1 MCGIIGYV
9 GKSDRDAVPILM
21 DGLKRLEY
29 RGYDSAG
36 IALIHDG
43 RLEVR
48 RSVGKIAALER
59 VLARESLKG
68 RLGVAHTRWAT
79 HGKPSDE
86 NAHPHR
92 DCSRSVAVVHNGIIE
107 NHAQLRKSLERDGH
121 TFESQTDTEV
131 IAHLIERYAGEG
143 FESAARRAAAALRG
157 AYALAIISAQAPGT
171 LLGVRNGGAPLVVAV
186 GSDGLFLASDIAAVL
201 RYTRDVLVL
210 DDGEMAVLSHEGV
223 RIVRLDGHPVR
234 KAATTVPWDAAAA
247 EKDGYPHFMLKEIHE
262 QPRAIET
269 TMRSL
274 RDPGG
279 ALGLT
284 REEIQRI
291 DRIAMVACGTSWH
304 AALVGKYMVETLCR
318 IRVEVDIASELRY
331 RVPLVDR
338 STLTVAISQSGET
351 ADTLGAL
358 RHAKDCGS
366 KSVAICN
373 VVGSSLSREA
383 DGVIYTRVGPEIGVA
398 STKSFTGQ
406 LVALYLFAVE
416 LGRTTGA
423 LSADQASAL
432 LGELM
437 EIPHLA
443 KTVLARGGRV
453 VELAPAMTPYASFL
467 YLGRGIT
474 YPVAL
479 EGALKLKELAY
490 THAEGYPAGEMKHG
504 PIALVDPTL
513 PVVVLA
519 PRGRLYEKVLGNIEE
534 VKARN
539 GRVVAVASDGDDE
552 IATRADHVLYVP
564 QTSEL
569 LTPILCV
576 IPLQLLAYHIAVLR
590 GCDVDQ
596 PRNLAKSVTVE

>member
-1 MCGIIGYV
+1 MCGIVGYV
-9 GKSDRDAVPILM
+9 GGTNAVPILM
-21 DGLKRLEY
+21 DGLRRLEY

-36 IALIHDG
+36 VAVTHEG

-59 VLARESLKG
+59 VLAREPVEG

-79 HGKPSDE
+79 HGRPSDQ

-92 DCSRSVAVVHNGIIE
+92 DCSKSVAVVHNGIIE
-107 NHAQLRKSLERDGH
+107 NHAHLRKALERDGH
-121 TFESQTDTEV
+121 TFESETDTEV

-143 FESAARRAAAALRG
+143 VESAARHAAAMLHG
-157 AYALAIISAQAPGT
+157 AYALGIVSARAPGK
-171 LLGVRNGGAPLVVAV
+171 LLGVKNGGAPLVVGV
-186 GSDGLFLASDIAAVL
+186 GSDGLFLASDVAAVL
-201 RYTRDVLVL
+201 KYTRDVLVL
-210 DDGEMAVLSHEGV
+210 DDGEMAVLSGEGV
-223 RIVRLDGHPVR
+223 RVVRLDGHTVH
-234 KAATTVPWDAAAA
+234 KAVATVPWDAAAA

-262 QPRAIET
+262 QPRALET
-269 TMRSL
+269 TL
-274 RDPGG
+274 RALGDLDG
-279 ALGLT
+279 ALGLD
-284 REEIQRI
+284 REALRRI
-291 DRIAMVACGTSWH
+291 DRVAMVACGTSWH
-304 AALVGKYMVETLCR
+304 AALIGKYMVETLCR
-318 IRVEVDIASELRY
+318 IPVDVDIASEYRY
-331 RVPLVDR
+331 RVPLDKR

-373 VVGSSLSREA
+373 VVGSSVSREA
-383 DGVIYTRVGPEIGVA
+383 DGVMHTRVGPEIGVA

-406 LVALYLFAVE
+406 LVALYLFAVH

-432 LGELM
+432 LRELT

-453 VELAPAMTPYASFL
+453 AELAAALTPYPSFL

-504 PIALVDPTL
+504 PIALVDPKL

-519 PRGRLYEKVLGNIEE
+519 PHGRLYEKVLGSIEE

-539 GRVVAVASDGDDE
+539 GLVVALASDGDDD
-552 IATRADHVLYVP
+552 ITTRADHVLYIP
-564 QTSEL
+564 PTSEL
-569 LTPILCV
+569 LTPILCA

-590 GCDVDQ
+590 DCDVGQ
-596 PRNLAKSVTVE
+596 PRHLAKSVTVE

>member
-1 MCGIIGYV
+1 MCGIVGYV
-9 GKSDRDAVPILM
+9 GRKNAVPILV

-36 IALIHDG
+36 VAVVHEG

-59 VLARESLKG
+59 VLADEPLQG
-68 RLGVAHTRWAT
+68 PLGVAHTRWAT
-79 HGKPSDE
+79 HGRPCDQ

-92 DCSRSVAVVHNGIIE
+92 DCSKSVAVVHNGIIE
-107 NHAQLRKSLERDGH
+107 NHAHLRKSLERDGH

-131 IAHLIERYAGEG
+131 IAHLIERHAGDG
-143 FESAARRAAAALRG
+143 FESAARRAAAELHG
-157 AYALAIISAQAPGT
+157 AYALGIVSAQAPGT
-171 LLGVRNGGAPLVVAV
+171 LLGVKNGGAPLVVGV
-186 GSDGLFLASDIAAVL
+186 GSDGLFLASDVAAVL
-201 RYTRDVLVL
+201 TYTRDVLVL
-210 DDGEMAVLSHEGV
+210 DDGEMAVLSDEGV
-223 RIVRLDGHPVR
+223 RVVGLDGLPVR

-262 QPRAIET
+262 QPHALET
-269 TMRSL
+269 TMRAL
-274 RDPGG
+274 ADLDGT
-279 ALGLT
+279 LGLD
-284 REEIQRI
+284 RAELQRI
-291 DRIAMVACGTSWH
+291 NRVTMVACGTSWH
-304 AALVGKYMVETLCR
+304 AALVGKYLVETLCR
-318 IRVEVDIASELRY
+318 IPVEVDIASEHRY
-331 RVPLVDR
+331 RVPLAGR

-358 RHAKDCGS
+358 RHARRCGS
-366 KSVAICN
+366 QSVAICN
-373 VVGSSLSREA
+373 VVGSSVSREA
-383 DGVIYTRVGPEIGVA
+383 DCVMYTRVGPEIGVA

-406 LVALYLFAVE
+406 VVALYLLAVH

-423 LSADQASAL
+423 LSADAVGGL
-432 LGELM
+432 VGELM
-437 EIPHLA
+437 EIPHLV
-443 KTVLARGGRV
+443 KTTLARGERV
-453 VELAPAMTPYASFL
+453 AELAQALAPYPSFL

-490 THAEGYPAGEMKHG
+490 VHAEGYPAGEMKHG
-504 PIALVDPTL
+504 PIALVDPKL

-519 PRGRLYEKVLGNIEE
+519 PRGRLYEKVVANIEE

-539 GRVVAVASDGDDE
+539 GLVVAVASDGDDE

-564 QTSEL
+564 HASEL
-569 LTPILCV
+569 LTPILCA

-590 GCDVDQ
+590 DCDVDQ

>member
-9 GKSDRDAVPILM
+9 GNREAVPILM

-36 IALIHDG
+36 VGVICEG
-43 RLEVR
+43 RLDVR

-59 VLARESLKG
+59 VLSREPLRG

-79 HGKPSDE
+79 HGRPSDA

-92 DCSRSVAVVHNGIIE
+92 DCSKSLAVVHNGIIE
-107 NHAQLRKSLERDGH
+107 NCASLRKSLEADGH
-121 TFESQTDTEV
+121 QFESQTDTEV

-143 FESAARRAAAALRG
+143 LEAATRRAAATLRG
-157 AYALAIISAQAPGT
+157 AFALGIIGEHAPGT
-171 LLGVRNGGAPLVVAV
+171 LVGVRNGGAPLVVAV
-186 GSDGLFLASDIAAVL
+186 GGDGLFLASDIAAVL
-201 RYTRDVLVL
+201 KYTRDVFVL
-210 DDGEMAVLSHEGV
+210 DDGEMAVLSEAGA
-223 RIVRLDGHPVR
+223 RIVTLEGRSVHKPM
-234 KAATTVPWDAAAA
+234 TTIPWSAAAA

-262 QPRAIET
+262 QPRTIEAT
-269 TMRSL
+269 IRSL
-274 RDPGG
+274 RDPDGG
-279 ALGLT
+279 LGLDCT
-284 REEIQRI
+284 DLEKI
-291 DRIAMVACGTSWH
+291 DRIALVACGTSWH

-318 IRVEVDIASELRY
+318 IPVEVDIASEFRY
-331 RVPLVDR
+331 REPVATG

-358 RHAKDCGS
+358 RHARGCGS

-373 VVGSSLSREA
+373 VVGSSISREA
-383 DGVIYTRVGPEIGVA
+383 DGVIYTRVGPEISVA

-406 LVALYLFAVE
+406 LVALYLFAVH
-416 LGRTTGA
+416 LGRTKGA

-432 LGELM
+432 LGEVM

-443 KTVLARGGRV
+443 KAVLGRGGRV
-453 VELAPAMTPYASFL
+453 VELAPALTPYPSFL
-467 YLGRGIT
+467 YLGRGVT

-504 PIALVDPTL
+504 PIALVDPKL

-519 PRGRLYEKVLGNIEE
+519 PRGRLYEKALGNIEE

-539 GRVVAVASDGDDE
+539 GLVVAVASDGDDQ

-564 QTSEL
+564 RTTEL
-569 LTPILCV
+569 LTPILCA

-590 GCDVDQ
+590 ECDVDQ